1 MSAVVKFLKEAYGK
15 QTLLESLKAG
25 GWKAALDGNLAYG
38 SALCTVCAAQPAEAT
53 RKQSRST
60 SSELMLC
67 QQQNKDT

>member
-38 SALCTVCAAQPAEAT
+38 SALCTVCAVLQGSA
-53 RKQSRST
+53 S
-60 SSELMLC
+60 
-67 QQQNKDT
+67 